1 MDDYPEL
8 NGENY
13 KPDIVMMLLDKPF
26 EMSKSV
32 TPACL
37 PNKPINLE
45 SICYVSGKVV
55 DTKHAVPECIY
66 KLRQWGAGNVYLF
79 VLSSWKVNIAKNTIV
94 VMGL

>member
-8 NGENY
+8 NGENW

-26 EMSKSV
+26 EISKLV
-32 TPACL
+32 APACL

-55 DTKHAVPECIY
+55 DTKHSGNDQRCIFTFD
-66 KLRQWGAGNVYLF
+66 RSQRTN
-79 VLSSWKVNIAKNTIV
+79 SEH
-94 VMGL
+94 